1 VGAAIAFVLAFAP
14 FGQLEIVR
22 AFDGLPVQLRAEV
35 GVHIDRSTADWL
47 GLFSGAAIY
56 PPMDEHAGLNLLAL
70 VGPAVPLV
78 LFLIGILRPRTR
90 ALATAAIATCAVFAA
105 LAAYFTLLAT
115 DPWTQDRP
123 HTWSLHKLAEWAH
136 PFVIVGAW
144 AGLAGWLRSRRSRA
158 AAAVAAVS
166 LVVAGLPLHATY
178 ARVLSYSSM
187 REFTGSER
195 PLDELEPLC
204 RNMALV
210 SRRPMYVVTRPELT
224 DPAFVELL
232 GYLTIHGRAYGRWEG
247 CKYIYMPWVPWL
259 APEYTDRVP
268 RDPDVALLC
277 HDPHFAIPGAVP
289 LGGSV
294 VAAPLSAAPLLCQV
308 ANPNGLQISP
318 KGEPV
323 LWIGGPPTTLV
334 VFAPRAGRLRVDF
347 LTHFGRADSVA
358 ARHIEVSNRGRSE
371 TATIDRPVPRTR
383 VAAGFFCDV
392 EAGVNEIGLRC
403 TDPPDTAAEVRTDGG
418 LLQLTFS
425 SPRVSFEG
433 P

>member
-1 VGAAIAFVLAFAP
+1 
-14 FGQLEIVR
+14 VR
-22 AFDGLPVQLRAEV
+22 ALDGLPVQLRAEV
-35 GVHIDRSTADWL
+35 GAHIERTTADWL

-56 PPMDEHAGLNLLAL
+56 PPMDEPAGINLLAL

-78 LFLIGILRPRTR
+78 LFVIGMLRRRTR
-90 ALATAAIATCAVFAA
+90 SLAIAAVATCAVLAA

-115 DPWTQDRP
+115 DPWTKDRP
-123 HTWSLHKLAEWAH
+123 HTWSLHKLSEWAQ

-195 PLDELEPLC
+195 PLDELGPLC

-224 DPAFVELL
+224 DPAYVELL

-268 RDPDVALLC
+268 READVVLLC
-277 HDPHFAIPGAVP
+277 HDPHFEIPGSVP

-334 VFAPRAGRLRVDF
+334 VLAPRAGRLRVDF
-347 LTHFGRADSVA
+347 LTHFGPADAVA
-358 ARHIEVSNRGRSE
+358 ARHLEVSNRGWSGIE
-371 TATIDRPVPRTR
+371 TIDRPVPRTR
-383 VAAGFFCDV
+383 VPAGFFCDV
-392 EAGVNEIGLRC
+392 EAGVNEIQLRC
-403 TDPPDTAAEVRTDGG
+403 TDPPDAAAEVRTDGG

-425 SPRVSFEG
+425 RPRLSFDG